1 MKFEKTLILFG
12 ILLRIY
18 LFTLNPPNN
27 TYDNHLEVINKYSLG
42 AHVKLEECWECYQPP
57 LYYNITG
64 SILSISY
71 NLGFS
76 DLICWKIVQG
86 FNVFLSILVLLL
98 FYKMLKNETIK
109 PIYRILFISLWI
121 VFPRDLLASI
131 MITNDYA
138 LVFITTLIFYLLSI
152 FLKENSETKKWW
164 ILYLL
169 IFMLSSIAG
178 LVKQSGLVLLFIPGL
193 LTLKNLMTF
202 KNKNYKIGFLVLLL
216 VAICISL
223 SSEYANHKN
232 GYKFLVSAQ
241 DFLKVPLDQHPGDI
255 NKIEFYNLKYI
266 DLMKA
271 PFFSDE
277 TIYSFNTELFASTW
291 FDYDQ
296 KYALPSNLSRN
307 SARYSYSL
315 GILWVLFFLII
326 SLIKFKNT
334 KLNFSI
340 NSISNYFNIE
350 TFIICLLIVFYIV
363 PLLQTFRYPFYSSMK
378 AQFMLPAF
386 PAILLLFAKMMN
398 TIKINQKVIYFIVS
412 LNLILMIFMCLYI
425 YEGTTY
431 GLNKEHGVILFELP
445 DLK

>member
-1 MKFEKTLILFG
+1 
-12 ILLRIY
+12 
-18 LFTLNPPNN
+18 
-27 TYDNHLEVINKYSLG
+27 
-42 AHVKLEECWECYQPP
+42 
-57 LYYNITG
+57 
-64 SILSISY
+64 
-71 NLGFS
+71 
-76 DLICWKIVQG
+76 
-86 FNVFLSILVLLL
+86 
-98 FYKMLKNETIK
+98 
-109 PIYRILFISLWI
+109 
-121 VFPRDLLASI
+121 
-131 MITNDYA
+131 
-138 LVFITTLIFYLLSI
+138 
-152 FLKENSETKKWW
+152 
-164 ILYLL
+164 
-169 IFMLSSIAG
+169 
-178 LVKQSGLVLLFIPGL
+178 
-193 LTLKNLMTF
+193 MTF